1 MKKGILSIGLA
12 ALLAASLIACAGTP
26 VDPPTQ
32 SDASS
37 SQTETQAATEHTT
50 EQTQTAAA
58 TDCTEPAGTE
68 STEQCQCPAES
79 TQTSTAQSTAQSTQ
93 ASTAES
99 QTDDEAPKYTRITD
113 ENGHCLS
120 VVTSDRAENIE
131 LWKMPDDPAIRLDIK
146 ENRDGTVFFTYFTDA
161 EGWRLDW
168 VDGADGT
175 LLYRYDPE
183 GYCGIYPT
191 YYAGSD
197 KAKGELGVTVDN
209 SRLRVNLTREADGS
223 LSASQTFDEVL
234 PWAEYKAD
242 EWNMATRR
250 FPVKT
255 LPLTDKDTVPE
266 TPKYQTMAFEYPLA
280 WEDEERGGADN
291 FSHERG
297 IYASYPRFMAED
309 YIPKPDDWREAL
321 KTAEAVP
328 YLRMQNVGRLYY
340 SEQPLPAPSF
350 ETLITYFG
358 GVCEELI
365 DMDGLVDYGGFS
377 VTEMLQ
383 SLHDS
388 GFPAFEWLEIA
399 EEDIYTLSFGNRV
412 ISIRRVDEH
421 HYDCVVMRHYWLDAS
436 ISVYGRYQDAM
447 LFNSWRM
454 HAYY

>member
-1 MKKGILSIGLA
+1 MKKQILAACLA

-26 VDPPTQ
+26 VDPPTE

-37 SQTETQAATEHTT
+37 SQTETQAATAHTT
-50 EQTQTAAA
+50 EQTQTTAA
-58 TDCTEPAGTE
+58 TDCTEPVGTE
-68 STEQCQCPAES
+68 SAEQCQCH
-79 TQTSTAQSTAQSTQ
+79 AQSTQ

-99 QTDDEAPKYTRITD
+99 QTDDEAPKYTRIMD

-120 VVTSDRAENIE
+120 VVTNDRAENIE
-131 LWKMPDDPAIRLDIK
+131 LWKAPDDPAIRLDID
-146 ENRDGTVFFTYFTDA
+146 ESWDGTVAFSYFTDA
-161 EGWRLDW
+161 KGWRLDW
-168 VDGADGT
+168 VDAADGT
-175 LLYRYDPE
+175 LLYRYDQE
-183 GYCGIYPT
+183 GYCRTYPHMD
-191 YYAGSD
+191 GSD
-197 KAKGELGVTVDN
+197 KARGKLTLFVQSGWFYI
-209 SRLRVNLTREADGS
+209 SLTREADGS
-223 LSASQTFDEVL
+223 VTES
-234 PWAEYKAD
+234 EYSTPYPSLYDRIMD
-242 EWNMATRR
+242 EWNTATRR

-280 WEDEERGGADN
+280 WEDEEHAGADDL
-291 FSHERG
+291 FWKGG

-350 ETLITYFG
+350 ETLITYFDDM
-358 GVCEELI
+358 CRELI
-365 DMDGLVDYGGFS
+365 DMDGIVDYGGFS
-377 VTEMLQ
+377 VPEMLQ

-388 GFPAFEWLEIA
+388 GFPAFERLEIA

-436 ISVYGRYQDAM
+436 ITVYGRYQDAM